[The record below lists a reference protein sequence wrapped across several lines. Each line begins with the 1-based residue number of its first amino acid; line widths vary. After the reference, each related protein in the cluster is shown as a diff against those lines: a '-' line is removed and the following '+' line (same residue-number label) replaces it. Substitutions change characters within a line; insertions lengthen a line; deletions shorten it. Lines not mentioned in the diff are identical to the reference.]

1 MNYISNNYKS
11 QIGYIDNNLYKKY
24 DIIFKNTNNITKHI
38 NNYSNDVTNN
48 YKVHEVPNVKKTYY
62 NFTNDAVINKHNTI
76 NTDDT
81 YSITKITTY
90 LILLIRITIL
100 KRTSIHVLS
109 PITLQDIAITLMNI
123 M

>member
-81 YSITKITTY
+81 YNITKNNNLFNITDNNYYTKKTP
-90 LILLIRITIL
+90 IQVISPTI
-100 KRTSIHVLS
+100 
-109 PITLQDIAITLMNI
+109 LQDITITIMNI